1 MPETE
6 TERVSIE
13 LPALTGPQMQ
23 ICRIDESPE
32 RCWDVEGAPRSAKS
46 WGIGFWIWK
55 LAWKYP
61 GIQIFYTRYKD
72 EGLIQLRD
80 IWSKVGVY
88 FPEYMHAKWN
98 SQDQAYDFPNGEWV
112 GEVYT
117 GSRVFLSSL
126 KVSEGADAAAI
137 HGKYKGKTLAVVICE
152 EAQEIPRAN
161 YVGLKERLS
170 QSMTPLGE
178 PFRYPLKIVLVHN
191 SVDKDHWI
199 ATEFPLAGDGDSCAR
214 EGHAHIRADIY
225 SNQHNLGP
233 DVMAGFEFDY
243 PEGNALRSTVIE
255 GKRGVTL
262 IGTPVYAHSFR
273 RPIHVHHGVKFTDH
287 YPIIEGW
294 DFGEEKPAVVWWQ
307 YLRHRASIRILGA
320 VKGSELF
327 LELFAP
333 KVLEIRAR
341 LFPDC
346 KEFLSWCDPTGA
358 TGNGGLRYTP
368 VSLLHDLGV
377 QARPTKDPSS
387 ARDGNDAEVR
397 YKAIQTIGGYMLK
410 NGTDGQPAFRMAPQ
424 CIELKREGS
433 QLLELDSS
441 ILVSAFEAGYI
452 WDTRAPSDSAPNIR
466 KPKKGTRY
474 DDLMNAFEYG
484 VIGENIPI
492 APSAQMLKLA
502 AAQHATAP
510 EREAQ
515 RELIRVTRQVRLAQR
530 DHDPADRDREARH
543 PVGGSRRG
551 RL

>member
-1 MPETE
+1 MPETD
-6 TERVSIE
+6 RVSID
-13 LPALTGPQMQ
+13 LPNLSAPQMQ
-23 ICRIDESPE
+23 ICQIDERPE

-46 WGIGFWIWK
+46 WGVGFWIWK

-88 FPEYMHAKWN
+88 FPDYMHAKWN
-98 SQDQAYDFPNGEWV
+98 SADQAWDFPNGEWV

-152 EAQEIPRAN
+152 EAQEIPHAN
-161 YVGLKERLS
+161 FVGLKERLS
-170 QSMTPLGE
+170 QSKTPTGE

-191 SVDKDHWI
+191 SIDEDHWI
-199 ATEFPLAGDGDSCAR
+199 AREFPLSADGDSCTR
-214 EGHAHIRADIY
+214 SGHAHIRADLY
-225 SNQHNLGP
+225 SNQHNLGA
-233 DVMAGFEFDY
+233 DVMAGYEFDY
-243 PEGNALRSTVIE
+243 PKGNPLRRTVIE

-262 IGTPVYAHSFR
+262 LGSPVYGNAFR
-273 RPIHVHHGVKFTDH
+273 RPLHVNDGVKFVQH

-294 DFGEEKPAVVWWQ
+294 DFGEEKPAVVWFQ
-307 YLRHRASIRILGA
+307 YLRHRAAIRILGA

-346 KEFLSWCDPTGA
+346 KDFRSWCDPTGA
-358 TGNGGLRYTP
+358 TGNGGLQFTP

-377 QARPTKDPSS
+377 PARPCKASEGS
-387 ARDGNDAEVR
+387 RDGNDAEVR
-397 YKAIQTIGGYMLK
+397 YKAIQTVAGYMLK
-410 NGTDGQPAFRMAPQ
+410 LDTTGKPGFRMAPQ
-424 CIELKREGS
+424 CIELKREGLS
-433 QLLELDSS
+433 VVEQSSS
-441 ILVSAFEAGYI
+441 IFVTAFEAGYI
-452 WDTRAPSDSAPNIR
+452 WDTRAASDAAPNIR

-484 VIGENIPI
+484 VIGEAIPI
-492 APSAQMLKLA
+492 APSAQMLA
-502 AAQHATAP
+502 MAQARHQAAP
-510 EREAQ
+510 EREALAEQ
-515 RELIRVTRQVRLAQR
+515 QKTARELRLAQR
-530 DHDPADRDREARH
+530 DSDPTDRDYNR
-543 PVGGSRRG
+543 GGMSRRG